1 MTRECRTLVQVSPAP
16 SHDACRFR
24 AQHSHAASPSSFFAF
39 NCRLQEQH
47 PWIQRQGTRSPASHR
62 VVPLPPRGIRTNS
75 TISNP
80 TILARITHAELV
92 QLLRGYGWNPY
103 CVEGD
108 ADGCDDVNVQTAA
121 VGSMIA
127 LLEAKAA
134 GLWSR
139 EHIANNLLAGLVVG
153 IVALPLAMAF
163 AIASGARPEQGLY
176 TAIVACLLTSL
187 FGGTRLQIAGPTGAF
202 IAVLSI
208 ITAQHGI
215 AGLQIAT
222 LMAGVILLAFGAAR
236 LGGVIK
242 FIPSPVIVGFTA
254 GIGVIIFVGQ
264 WKDFFG
270 LSPAPSGLHFHEK
283 LFALMQALPSI
294 NPATT
299 GLALFSLAI
308 LIAGPRYLKR
318 IPAPL
323 VAMVAITLL
332 QAYFKFPGVAT
343 IGSAF
348 GGIPRTLPS
357 FALPSI
363 PFSQVISL
371 VGPAFTIALLG
382 SIESLLS
389 AVVADGMAGTKHN
402 SNQELIGQG
411 IANIVAP
418 LFGGFASTGAI
429 ARTATNIRNGA
440 TSPLAGLVHSGFL
453 ILVILL
459 LSPLASAVPLC
470 CLSAILFVV
479 AWNMS
484 EVPHVLKLVRGS
496 PASDVAVLLITFTL
510 TVLVDLVVA
519 VNVGVILAA
528 LMFMRRMSLAVNVT
542 PDLEGSWEPGG
553 LNQPPAS
560 PLPPGI
566 LVYNIEGPLFFGAAE
581 KLERTLAHIQRPTKT
596 LILRMGQVPFVDAT
610 GIAAIDDIITSF
622 VSHGA
627 IVLLSEVRPNVLR
640 KLERAGLIRHLGSEN
655 ALDTLSLA
663 IERARMLAKLSALSS
678 VVEPTMEVV

>member
-1 MTRECRTLVQVSPAP
+1 
-16 SHDACRFR
+16 
-24 AQHSHAASPSSFFAF
+24 
-39 NCRLQEQH
+39 
-47 PWIQRQGTRSPASHR
+47 
-62 VVPLPPRGIRTNS
+62 
-75 TISNP
+75 
-80 TILARITHAELV
+80 
-92 QLLRGYGWNPY
+92 
-103 CVEGD
+103 
-108 ADGCDDVNVQTAA
+108 
-121 VGSMIA
+121 MIA

-139 EHIANNLLAGLVVG
+139 KHIANNVLAGLVVG

-222 LMAGVILLAFGAAR
+222 LMAGIILVAFGAAR

-242 FIPSPVIVGFTA
+242 FIPSPVIMGFTA

-283 LFALMQALPSI
+283 LMVLVQAVPSV
-294 NPATT
+294 NLATT
-299 GLALFSLAI
+299 GLGLLALAL
-308 LIAGPRYLKR
+308 LIVGPRYLKR

-323 VAMVAITLL
+323 VAMVVITVL
-332 QAYFKFPGVAT
+332 QAYFHFKGVAT

-357 FALPSI
+357 FSLPSI
-363 PFSQVISL
+363 PLSQVISL

-402 SNQELIGQG
+402 SNQELLGQG

-484 EVPHVLKLVRGS
+484 EVPHVVRLIRGS
-496 PASDVAVLLITFTL
+496 PAADVAVLLITFAL
-510 TVLVDLVVA
+510 TVFVDLVVA

-528 LMFMRRMSLAVNVT
+528 LMFMRRMSLAVEVR
-542 PDLEGSWEPGG
+542 PHFEGSSDDMGQAT
-553 LNQPPAS
+553 LPAG
-560 PLPPGI
+560 PLPPGVV
-566 LVYNIEGPLFFGAAE
+566 VYSIDGPMFFGAAE
-581 KLERTLAHIQRPTKT
+581 KLERTLAHIQRPATT
-596 LILRMGQVPFVDAT
+596 LILRMSQVPFVDAT
-610 GIAAIDDIITSF
+610 GISAIEEIITDF
-622 VSHGA
+622 LKHGA
-627 IVLLSEVRPNVLR
+627 SVLLSEVRPNVLR
-640 KLERAGLIRHLGSEN
+640 KLERAGVIRHLGSDN
-655 ALDTLSLA
+655 ATDTLALA
-663 IERARMLAKLSALSS
+663 IDRVKARETVKHTCS
-678 VVEPTMEVV
+678 

>member
-1 MTRECRTLVQVSPAP
+1 
-16 SHDACRFR
+16 
-24 AQHSHAASPSSFFAF
+24 
-39 NCRLQEQH
+39 
-47 PWIQRQGTRSPASHR
+47 
-62 VVPLPPRGIRTNS
+62 
-75 TISNP
+75 
-80 TILARITHAELV
+80 
-92 QLLRGYGWNPY
+92 
-103 CVEGD
+103 
-108 ADGCDDVNVQTAA
+108 
-121 VGSMIA
+121 MIA

-139 EHIANNLLAGLVVG
+139 QHIANNVLAGLVVG
-153 IVALPLAMAF
+153 VVALPLAMAF

-176 TAIVACLLTSL
+176 TAIIASLLTSL

-222 LMAGVILLAFGAAR
+222 LMAGIILVAFGAAR

-283 LFALMQALPSI
+283 LIVLVQALPTI
-294 NPATT
+294 NLATT
-299 GLALFSLAI
+299 GLALLALAI
-308 LIAGPRYLKR
+308 LIVGPRYLKR

-323 VAMVAITLL
+323 VAMIAITAM
-332 QAYFKFPGVAT
+332 QSYFKFQGVAT
-343 IGSAF
+343 IGSTF

-357 FALPSI
+357 FAVPSI
-363 PFSQVISL
+363 QLAQVISL

-484 EVPHVLKLVRGS
+484 EVPHVVRLIRGS
-496 PASDVAVLLITFTL
+496 PATDVAVLLITFAL
-510 TVLVDLVVA
+510 TVFVDLVVA

-528 LMFMRRMSLAVNVT
+528 LMFMRRMSLAVDVR
-542 PDLEGSWEPGG
+542 PHFEGSSDDMGQAT
-553 LNQPPAS
+553 LPAG
-560 PLPPGI
+560 PLPPGVV
-566 LVYNIEGPLFFGAAE
+566 VYSIDGPMFFGAAE
-581 KLERTLAHIQRPTKT
+581 KLERTLAHIQRPATT
-596 LILRMGQVPFVDAT
+596 LILRMSQVPFVDAT
-610 GIAAIDDIITSF
+610 GISAIEEIITDF
-622 VSHGA
+622 LKHGA
-627 IVLLSEVRPNVLR
+627 TVLLRELRPNVLR
-640 KLERAGLIRHLGSEN
+640 KLERAGVIRHLGSDN
-655 ALDTLSLA
+655 ATDTLALA
-663 IERARMLAKLSALSS
+663 IERVKALETVKHTCS
-678 VVEPTMEVV
+678 

>member
-1 MTRECRTLVQVSPAP
+1 
-16 SHDACRFR
+16 
-24 AQHSHAASPSSFFAF
+24 
-39 NCRLQEQH
+39 
-47 PWIQRQGTRSPASHR
+47 
-62 VVPLPPRGIRTNS
+62 
-75 TISNP
+75 
-80 TILARITHAELV
+80 
-92 QLLRGYGWNPY
+92 
-103 CVEGD
+103 
-108 ADGCDDVNVQTAA
+108 
-121 VGSMIA
+121 MIA

-139 EHIANNLLAGLVVG
+139 KHIANNVLAGLVVG

-222 LMAGVILLAFGAAR
+222 LMAGIILVAFGAAR

-242 FIPSPVIVGFTA
+242 FIPSPVIMGFTA

-283 LFALMQALPSI
+283 LMVLVQAVPSV
-294 NPATT
+294 NLATT
-299 GLALFSLAI
+299 GLGLLALAL
-308 LIAGPRYLKR
+308 LIVGPRYLKR

-323 VAMVAITLL
+323 VAMVVITVL
-332 QAYFKFPGVAT
+332 QAYFHFKGVAT

-357 FALPSI
+357 FSLPSI
-363 PFSQVISL
+363 PLSQVISL

-484 EVPHVLKLVRGS
+484 EVPHVVRLIRGS
-496 PASDVAVLLITFTL
+496 PATDVAVLLITFAL
-510 TVLVDLVVA
+510 TVFVDLVVA

-528 LMFMRRMSLAVNVT
+528 LMFMRRMSLAVDVR
-542 PDLEGSWEPGG
+542 PHFEGSSDDMGQAT
-553 LNQPPAS
+553 LPAG
-560 PLPPGI
+560 PLPPGVV
-566 LVYNIEGPLFFGAAE
+566 VYSIDGPIFFGAAE
-581 KLERTLAHIQRPTKT
+581 KLERTLAHIQRPATT
-596 LILRMGQVPFVDAT
+596 LILRMSQVPFVDAT
-610 GIAAIDDIITSF
+610 GISAIEEIITDF
-622 VSHGA
+622 LKHGA
-627 IVLLSEVRPNVLR
+627 TVLLSELRPNVLR
-640 KLERAGLIRHLGSEN
+640 KLERAGVIRHLGSDN
-655 ALDTLSLA
+655 ATDTLALA
-663 IERARMLAKLSALSS
+663 IERVKALETVKHTCS
-678 VVEPTMEVV
+678 

>member
-1 MTRECRTLVQVSPAP
+1 
-16 SHDACRFR
+16 
-24 AQHSHAASPSSFFAF
+24 
-39 NCRLQEQH
+39 
-47 PWIQRQGTRSPASHR
+47 
-62 VVPLPPRGIRTNS
+62 
-75 TISNP
+75 
-80 TILARITHAELV
+80 
-92 QLLRGYGWNPY
+92 
-103 CVEGD
+103 
-108 ADGCDDVNVQTAA
+108 
-121 VGSMIA
+121 MIA
-127 LLEAKAA
+127 LLEAKSA

-139 EHIANNLLAGLVVG
+139 HHIANNVLAGIVVG

-176 TAIVACLLTSL
+176 TAIVAALLTSL

-202 IAVLSI
+202 IAVLSV
-208 ITAQHGI
+208 ITATHGM

-222 LMAGVILLAFGAAR
+222 LMAGIILVGFGAAR
-236 LGGVIK
+236 LGAVIEY
-242 FIPSPVIVGFTA
+242 IPSPVIVGFTA

-283 LFALMQALPSI
+283 ILVLVQALPTI
-294 NPATT
+294 NLATT
-299 GLALFSLAI
+299 GLALLALAI
-308 LIAGPRYLKR
+308 LIVGPRLLKR

-323 VAMVAITLL
+323 IAMVVITVV
-332 QAYFKFPGVAT
+332 QSVFHFGGVAT

-357 FALPSI
+357 FALPSVHFAQI
-363 PFSQVISL
+363 ISL

-418 LFGGFASTGAI
+418 LFGGFAATGAI

-440 TSPLAGLVHSGFL
+440 TSPLAGVVHSGFL

-459 LSPLASAVPLC
+459 LSPLASSVPLC

-484 EVPHVLKLVRGS
+484 EVPHFMRLVRGS
-496 PASDVAVLLITFTL
+496 PGTDVAVLLITFAL
-510 TVLVDLVVA
+510 TVFVDLVVA

-528 LMFMRRMSLAVNVT
+528 LVFMRRMALSVNIEPHV
-542 PDLEGSWEPGG
+542 EGADTAPRT
-553 LNQPPAS
+553 A
-560 PLPPGI
+560 LPPGSVPSGTV
-566 LVYNIEGPLFFGAAE
+566 VYSIEGPLFFGAAQ
-581 KLERTLAHIQRPTKT
+581 KLERTLAHVQRPATT
-596 LILRMGQVPFVDAT
+596 LVLRMGQVPFVDAT
-610 GIAAIDDIITSF
+610 GISAIEEMITDF
-622 VSHGA
+622 LKHDATV
-627 IVLLSEVRPNVLR
+627 VLCEVRQNVLR
-640 KLERAGLIRHLGSEN
+640 KLERAGVIDHLGAEN
-655 ALDTLSLA
+655 VCETVALALA
-663 IERARMLAKLSALSS
+663 RAKAVDLVKETWTRLGKRSTSKS
-678 VVEPTMEVV
+678 HE

>member
-1 MTRECRTLVQVSPAP
+1 
-16 SHDACRFR
+16 
-24 AQHSHAASPSSFFAF
+24 
-39 NCRLQEQH
+39 
-47 PWIQRQGTRSPASHR
+47 
-62 VVPLPPRGIRTNS
+62 
-75 TISNP
+75 
-80 TILARITHAELV
+80 
-92 QLLRGYGWNPY
+92 
-103 CVEGD
+103 
-108 ADGCDDVNVQTAA
+108 
-121 VGSMIA
+121 MIA

-139 EHIANNLLAGLVVG
+139 KHIANNVLAGLVVG
-153 IVALPLAMAF
+153 VVALPLAMAF

-176 TAIVACLLTSL
+176 TAIIACLLTSL

-202 IAVLSI
+202 IAVLAI

-222 LMAGVILLAFGAAR
+222 FMAGIILVAFGAAR
-236 LGGVIK
+236 LGAVIK
-242 FIPSPVIVGFTA
+242 FIPRPVIVGFTA

-283 LFALMQALPSI
+283 LIVLAQALPTI
-294 NPATT
+294 NWATT
-299 GLALFSLAI
+299 GLALLAIAI
-308 LIAGPRYLKR
+308 LIAGPRYLQR

-323 VAMVAITLL
+323 VAMIAITIL
-332 QAYFKFPGVAT
+332 QSYFHFRGVAT

-357 FALPSI
+357 FAFPSI
-363 PFSQVISL
+363 QLAQVISL

-411 IANIVAP
+411 IANIIAP

-440 TSPLAGLVHSGFL
+440 TSPLAGMVHSGFL
-453 ILVILL
+453 ILVVLL

-484 EVPHVLKLVRGS
+484 EVPHVIRLVRGS
-496 PASDVAVLLITFTL
+496 PAADVAVLVITFSL
-510 TVLVDLVVA
+510 TVFVDLVVA
-519 VNVGVILAA
+519 VNVGVMLAA
-528 LMFMRRMSLAVNVT
+528 LMFMRRMSLAVNIEAQVEST
-542 PDLEGSWEPGG
+542 ADNKL
-553 LNQPPAS
+553 PAG
-560 PLPPGI
+560 PLPAGVVI
-566 LVYNIEGPLFFGAAE
+566 YSIEGPLFFGAAE
-581 KLERTLAHIQRPTKT
+581 KLERTLAHIQRPATT
-596 LILRMGQVPFVDAT
+596 LILRMSQVPFMDVTGISALDQIISDFIKHDAT
-610 GIAAIDDIITSF
+610 
-622 VSHGA
+622 
-627 IVLLSEVRPNVLR
+627 VLLSEVRPNVLH
-640 KLERAGLIRHLGSEN
+640 KLKRAGLVRRLGADN
-655 ALDTLSLA
+655 LTATLALARERVKAIDTVRETWVRIGQSCKSTA
-663 IERARMLAKLSALSS
+663 Q
-678 VVEPTMEVV
+678 